1 MPSPVVALLQ
11 APDRRLLEASLSDSV
26 RFHSPVADYEGR
38 GDVAHL
44 LSLIGNVLEELRQTR
59 ELRTSTSQT
68 TFVEA
73 VVNGRPIQG
82 VFDEHHD
89 AEGRLLEATLMLRPL
104 GALRAAVAAMA
115 QALEDEPLPSRG
127 R

>member
-1 MPSPVVALLQ
+1 MTSSVVALLQ
-11 APDRRLLEASLSDSV
+11 APDRRALDASLSDSV

-59 ELRTSTSQT
+59 ELRTATSQT

-89 AEGRLLEATLMLRPL
+89 ASGRVVEATLMLRPL
-104 GALRAAVAAMA
+104 SALRTAVAAMA
-115 QALEDEPLPSRG
+115 AGVGRRATSGRG
-127 R
+127 H